1 MLLTSLIISVIVLL
15 VIRMSKKRVYSFR
28 LKPEVHKAIKV
39 EAANKGMS
47 MTRWLEEVVRKELG
61 LKEEETTR

>member
-1 MLLTSLIISVIVLL
+1 
-15 VIRMSKKRVYSFR
+15 MSKKRVYSFR

-39 EAANKGMS
+39 AAAVNGMS

-61 LKEEETTR
+61 EEDTDEENKVLP